1 MMQEVGEA
9 EVVQAC
15 AEGRVVECADGSTRG
30 SVDAAVLRRCCN
42 ELKDR
47 IDRHGVRLRN
57 AAVTGSLDLSGL
69 DIPFPLSFDN
79 CEFESP
85 LTVEGA
91 QLYELGLKGCAR
103 LPGLLA
109 NGVRIRRD
117 LDLSRTHVTGAL
129 RTSASTSKQS
139 AIWLCESEIGGR
151 DHRRGQRGRA
161 VVLPAYTHAG
171 SQVSRLRLRR
181 GLHKVPNR
189 HSDLS

>member
-15 AEGRVVECADGSTRG
+15 AEGRVVECADGSTRR
-30 SVDAAVLRRCCN
+30 SVDAAVLRRCCD

-69 DIPFPLSFDN
+69 DISFPLSFDN

-103 LPGLLA
+103 LPGS
-109 NGVRIRRD
+109 G
-117 LDLSRTHVTGAL
+117 
-129 RTSASTSKQS
+129 SAAT
-139 AIWLCESEIGGR
+139 WTC
-151 DHRRGQRGRA
+151 
-161 VVLPAYTHAG
+161 P
-171 SQVSRLRLRR
+171 
-181 GLHKVPNR
+181 VPM
-189 HSDLS
+189 